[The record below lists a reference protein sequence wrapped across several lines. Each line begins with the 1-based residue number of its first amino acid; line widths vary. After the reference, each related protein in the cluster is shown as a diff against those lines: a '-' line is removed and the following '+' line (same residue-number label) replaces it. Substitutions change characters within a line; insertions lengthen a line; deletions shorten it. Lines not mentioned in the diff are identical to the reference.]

1 MTGATYAAFTLN
13 GFAFASWASRIPAV
27 KAKLGLTPRELGL
40 VLLAIAVGS
49 VLALPSSG
57 PLVARF
63 GSRRTVATAAGVAGV
78 GGLVVAAGYELGVGA
93 VVAGLFLLGVATG
106 LWDVAMNVQGALVEQ
121 KLGKAI

>member
-40 VLLAIAVGS
+40 VLLALAAGS

-57 PLVARF
+57 PVVGRF
-63 GSRRTVATAAGVAGV
+63 GSRRTVAVTSVLGGAGVV
-78 GGLVVAAGYELGVGA
+78 ILAAGYELGVGV
-93 VVAGLFLLGVATG
+93 VVAGLFVMG
-106 LWDVAMNVQGALVEQ
+106 
-121 KLGKAI
+121 